1 MDNKQKKRI
10 LSSVYKATIFF
21 ALCAICWIGYFC
33 INNFVSNMSELLWL
47 DITIISISA
56 LLLFGIIANINNV
69 QKLKNLYGLA
79 KYIFYIA
86 FITICGVIAGV
97 FAIYYTK
104 YSLSLGY
111 YLTIFV
117 MLFALMLLVFAFVI
131 SLKLS
136 KLQKGTSVFVDSTEE
151 VPNYDDELSLKK
163 QLDELTRKKEM
174 KKVIDQIEAIK
185 KELDE

>member
-10 LSSVYKATIFF
+10 LSSIYKATIFF
-21 ALCAICWIGYFC
+21 ALCAIGWVGYFC
-33 INNFVSNMSELLWL
+33 INNFINNISELLWL
-47 DITIISISA
+47 DITIISITV
-56 LLLFGIIANINNV
+56 LLLLGIIANINKTK
-69 QKLKNLYGLA
+69 KLMNLFGLA
-79 KYIFYIA
+79 KYVFYIT

-111 YLTIFV
+111 YLTILV
-117 MLFALMLLVFAFVI
+117 LIFALMLLVFAFAI

-136 KLQKGTSVFVDSTEE
+136 KLQKGISVFVDSAEE